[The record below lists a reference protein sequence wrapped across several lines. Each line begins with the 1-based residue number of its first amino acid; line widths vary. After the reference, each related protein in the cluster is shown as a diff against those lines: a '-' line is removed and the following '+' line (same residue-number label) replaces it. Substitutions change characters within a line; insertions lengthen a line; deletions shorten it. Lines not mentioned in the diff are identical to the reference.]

1 MQRRIDKMAR
11 LHAFQRRE
19 NIGFTGAGAQTQE
32 TADRQRQRGVE
43 VKFLRHIA
51 NTQFFLALNHAFIGC
66 DQTQHHAHQGGFACA
81 AGPLGSFVVWRR
93 MSYFGDT
100 LAHASL
106 LGVAFGLL
114 LDVNPFYAVIVVTL
128 LLAAGLVWL
137 EKRPHL
143 AIDTLLGIMAHS
155 ALSLGL
161 VVVSLMSNIRVDL
174 MAYLFGDLLAVTPED
189 LIAIAV
195 GVVVV
200 LAILLWQWRN
210 LLAMTVSPDLAFVDG
225 VKLQRVKLLL
235 MLVTALTI
243 GVAMKFVGAL
253 IITSLLIIPA
263 ATARRFARTPE
274 QMAGVAVIIGM
285 IAVTGGLTFSAFYD
299 TPAGPSVVLSAA
311 VLFILSMM
319 KKTAN

>member
-1 MQRRIDKMAR
+1 M
-11 LHAFQRRE
+11 LE
-19 NIGFTGAGAQTQE
+19 LLLPGWLAGI
-32 TADRQRQRGVE
+32 
-43 VKFLRHIA
+43 L
-51 NTQFFLALNHAFIGC
+51 L
-66 DQTQHHAHQGGFACA
+66 ACA

-114 LDVNPFYAVIVVTL
+114 LNVNPFYAVIAVTL
-128 LLAAGLVWL
+128 LLAVGLVWL

-161 VVVSLMSNIRVDL
+161 VVVSLMSNVRVDL
-174 MAYLFGDLLAVTPED
+174 MAYLFGDLLSVTLPD
-189 LIAIAV
+189 IVSIAA

-200 LAILLWQWRN
+200 LGVLAWQWRS
-210 LLAMTVSPDLAFVDG
+210 LLAMTISPDLAHVDG
-225 VKLQRVKLLL
+225 VNLQRVKMLL

-274 QMAGVAVIIGM
+274 QMAGFAVLIGI
-285 IAVTGGLTFSAFYD
+285 IAVTGGLAFSALYD
-299 TPAGPSVVLSAA
+299 TPAGPSVVLAAA
-311 VLFILSMM
+311 VLFILSMA
-319 KKTAN
+319 KKQPA

>member
-1 MQRRIDKMAR
+1 MIE
-11 LHAFQRRE
+11 LLLP
-19 NIGFTGAGAQTQE
+19 GWLAGMM
-32 TADRQRQRGVE
+32 
-43 VKFLRHIA
+43 L
-51 NTQFFLALNHAFIGC
+51 
-66 DQTQHHAHQGGFACA
+66 ACA

-114 LDVNPFYAVIVVTL
+114 LNINPFYAVIAVTL
-128 LLAAGLVWL
+128 LLAGGLVWL

-161 VVVSLMSNIRVDL
+161 VVVSLMSNVRVDL
-174 MAYLFGDLLAVTPED
+174 MAYLFGDLLAVTPQD
-189 LIAIAV
+189 LIAIAI
-195 GVVVV
+195 GVVIVIG
-200 LAILLWQWRN
+200 ILLWQWRP
-210 LLAMTVSPDLAFVDG
+210 LLAMTISPDLAFVDG

-274 QMAGVAVIIGM
+274 QMAAVAVGGHAGRYRRVNLLGLLRHPGR
-285 IAVTGGLTFSAFYD
+285 AVGG
-299 TPAGPSVVLSAA
+299 A
-311 VLFILSMM
+311 VRRRAVYSQHDKKSRQLKM
-319 KKTAN
+319 KKPGRAADRAS